1 VITKD
6 VLDQGVNGLE
16 DNKSSVNWF
25 DDIGFECDDG
35 DVFGMKKQRV
45 QDTVYYI
52 YETVYQDTKQTTGWD
67 RGEECVG

>member
-1 VITKD
+1 MITKD

-25 DDIGFECDDG
+25 EDMGFGDGDG
-35 DVFGMKKQRV
+35 DVFGMKMQRV

-52 YETVYQDTKQTTGWD
+52 SMRQDTKQTTGWD
-67 RGEECVG
+67 RWEE